1 MIQKTPQK
9 TILIAP
15 LDWGLGHAARCIPI
29 IKELQS
35 YHIRIIIAADDPVK
49 TMLKQEF
56 PQLLFIDLSGYKIQ
70 YSRNKKW
77 FHLKI
82 LFQLPQIITG
92 IIKEHNWLKK
102 TVKKYTVDAVISDN
116 RFGLYHSTIPSVYIT
131 HQLFIKTGNGLSEKI
146 AQKIHG
152 WFIKK
157 YKQCWVPDFDGAVNI
172 AGVLSHPNVLPANV
186 KYIGCLSRFEKTA
199 TVKKEINLLI
209 ILSGPEPQRTIFENI
224 LFAQLK
230 EYTGKVLFVRG
241 LPTMCQDLVFTNE
254 SGLQKEIIIKNYL
267 SASELNTALQSAEL
281 VLCRSGYTSVM
292 DLLKLNQK
300 AVLVPTPGQTEQE
313 YLAAYLS
320 QQQIFCTASQEG
332 FLLQDVINKV
342 NSFSYQI
349 PVYDMELYKKII
361 QLFVETL

>member
-1 MIQKTPQK
+1 MTQKTPQK

-15 LDWGLGHAARCIPI
+15 LAWGLGHAARCIPI
-29 IKELQS
+29 IKELKS
-35 YHIRIIIAADDPVK
+35 YNIEVIIVADEPVK

-56 PQLLFIDLSGYKIQ
+56 PQLFFIDLPGYKIQ
-70 YSRNKKW
+70 YSKNKKW

-82 LFQLPQIITG
+82 LFQLPQIITC
-92 IIKEHNWLKK
+92 IFKEHNWLKK
-102 TVKKYTVDAVISDN
+102 VVKKYAVDAVISDN

-131 HQLFIKTGNGLSEKI
+131 HQLFIKTGNWFSEKI
-146 AQKIHG
+146 AEKIHG
-152 WFIKK
+152 WGIKK
-157 YKQCWVPDFDGAVNI
+157 YNQCWVPDFDGAVNI
-172 AGVLSHPNVLPANV
+172 AGVLSHPKALPANI

-199 TVKKEINLLI
+199 TVNKEINLLI

-224 LFAQLK
+224 LFTQLR
-230 EYTGKVLFVRG
+230 EYTGRVLFVRG
-241 LPTMCQDLVFTNE
+241 LAAVGHNLVFTDE
-254 SGLQKEIIIKNYL
+254 PGLPNEIIIKNYL
-267 SASELNTALQSAEL
+267 SATELNTAIQSAEL

-320 QQQIFCTASQEG
+320 GQQFFCTASQDG
-332 FLLQDVINKV
+332 FLLQDVINKA
-342 NSFSYQI
+342 NKFSYQM
-349 PVYDMELYKKII
+349 PVCDMELYKKTI